1 MKEDCAKRKTIEQD
15 FCQEEVVVGVLSDT
29 HGILPKSAIQA
40 LVGSDWIIHAGDIG
54 DQRILDRLEL
64 IAPIFAVLG
73 NNDFDE
79 YDRSITRFAYPHISG
94 VRFLVAHYP
103 EDVQIKAFTYA
114 NNHASRPLPHVCIHG
129 HTHVPRIVSGRD
141 AGLVDYIICPG
152 STSYPRKGSRPS
164 VAKIIIKEQRVSQIF
179 IQELY

>member
-1 MKEDCAKRKTIEQD
+1 MKENCAKSKATEQD
-15 FCQEEVVVGVLSDT
+15 SCQEEVVVGILSDT
-29 HGILPKSAIQA
+29 HGVLPKSAIQA

-54 DQRILDRLEL
+54 DQRILDRLES
-64 IAPIFAVLG
+64 IAPIYAVLG

-79 YDRSITRFAYPHISG
+79 YDRSVTRFAYPHIAG

-103 EDVQIKAFTYA
+103 EDVQITALTYD
-114 NNHASRPLPHVCIHG
+114 NKHASRPLPHVCIHG
-129 HTHVPRIVSGRD
+129 HTHVSRIMSGRE

-152 STSYPRKGSRPS
+152 STSFPRKGSRPS
-164 VAKIIIKEQRVSQIF
+164 VAKIIIKEKRVSQAF